1 MSGWDTFRLAL
12 GAWLTSPGFG
22 GLAALIAAVI
32 AYLGITKRIAADH
45 DLAIEAADR
54 SRAAADAADERQR
67 WWEVLQ
73 WTWTN
78 RDALEDRDPLIAASV
93 LEALEPLVQTAAQS
107 VILDATSRAIVDP
120 AAEDPEVGGGHGG
133 T

>member
-1 MSGWDTFRLAL
+1 MSLDAVRLAV

-22 GLAALIAAVI
+22 GLAALVAAVI
-32 AYLGITKRIAADH
+32 AYRGITKRIG
-45 DLAIEAADR
+45 ADR
-54 SRAAADAADERQR
+54 ALAVEADERQR

-78 RDALEDRDPLIAASV
+78 REALDDRDPLITADV
-93 LEALEPLVQTAAQS
+93 LVALGEAVPTKSQS
-107 VILDATSRAIVDP
+107 VILEAASRAIVEDDP
-120 AAEDPEVGGGHGG
+120 AAEDPEVGGGHGP